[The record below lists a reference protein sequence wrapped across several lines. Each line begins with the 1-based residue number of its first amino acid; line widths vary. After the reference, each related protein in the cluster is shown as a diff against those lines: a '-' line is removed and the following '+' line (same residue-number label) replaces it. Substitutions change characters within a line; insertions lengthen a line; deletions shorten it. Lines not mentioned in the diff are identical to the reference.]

1 MFINNLR
8 VIFDIKN
15 FIFKK
20 RRLSQIAL
28 ILIVLFTSITIK
40 AVLPCDCLEDR
51 ILILKNPPMEGFDVL
66 LLQERLKEISYYEG
80 PLDAVYDI
88 DVAKA
93 VAQFQ
98 EENKLEVDGEVDML
112 TWDSLGDGVVPTT
125 KDERKKGPQG
135 EISIVINTYKRT
147 LTLFSD
153 GKVFKTYPV
162 AIGKTSTKSPVG
174 EWAIITRSK
183 DWGGGFGTRWLGLN
197 VPWGIYGIHGTNK
210 PWSIGRA
217 ASHGCFRMFN
227 RDVEELF
234 EWVPVKTRVK
244 VIGKRLPVNVNRPL
258 RSGQM
263 GLAVMQL
270 QDNLQ
275 LYGYDSGYKDARYG
289 AATELAV
296 KELEAQF
303 SLYIDGYA
311 DWNVLHLLD
320 LPGSE

>member
-1 MFINNLR
+1 VSYLIFSQKKFIYLYII
-8 VIFDIKN
+8 V
-15 FIFKK
+15 
-20 RRLSQIAL
+20 
-28 ILIVLFTSITIK
+28 IVLFASISIK
-40 AVLPCDCLEDR
+40 AALPCECLEDR
-51 ILILKNPPMEGFDVL
+51 VLILESPPLEGFDVL
-66 LLQERLKEISYYEG
+66 LLQERLKELNYYSG
-80 PLDAVYDI
+80 LLDSIYDL

-93 VAQFQ
+93 VAAYQ
-98 EENKLEVDGEVDML
+98 EDNGLEVDGEVDIL
-112 TWDSLGDGVVPTT
+112 TWDSLGDGIVSAN
-125 KDERKKGPQG
+125 KDEKKDGPQG
-135 EISIVINTYKRT
+135 EVSIVINTYQRT

-153 GKVFKTYPV
+153 GDVFKTYPV

-244 VIGKRLPVNVNRPL
+244 VVGKRLPVNVNRPL
-258 RSGQM
+258 RPGQM
-263 GLAVMQL
+263 GLSVMQL

-275 LYGYDSGYKDARYG
+275 LYGYDPGYRDARYG
-289 AATELAV
+289 ITTETAV

-303 SLYIDGYA
+303 GMNVDGHA
-311 DWNVLHLLD
+311 DWNILYLLN
-320 LPGSE
+320 LPGNE